1 MMTAALFL
9 AVVGLAVWAWY
20 QIGDLSTR
28 NAARADTLREL
39 ADRLAD
45 AERRVDDLTER
56 AVQRGL
62 DLDATAST
70 VIAHG
75 QSLTDLRAAVDD
87 DRRAADQR
95 HRATTE
101 RVAKALATAQVA
113 DTAITAME
121 AALRSKRPKKR
132 GAK

>member
-1 MMTAALFL
+1 MMTAALSV
-9 AVVGLAVWAWY
+9 AIVALAVWAWH

-28 NAARADTLREL
+28 DAARAEALREI
-39 ADRLAD
+39 AERLAD
-45 AERRVDDLTER
+45 VERRVDDLTER

-75 QSLTDLRAAVDD
+75 QALTGLRAVVDD

-101 RVAKALATAQVA
+101 RVARALATAQVA
-113 DTAITAME
+113 DTAIAAME
-121 AALRSKRPKKR
+121 AAMRSKRPKKR